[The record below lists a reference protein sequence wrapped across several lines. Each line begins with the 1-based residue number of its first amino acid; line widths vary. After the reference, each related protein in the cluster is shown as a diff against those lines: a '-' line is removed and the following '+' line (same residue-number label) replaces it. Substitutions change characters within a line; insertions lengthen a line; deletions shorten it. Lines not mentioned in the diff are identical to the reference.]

1 MWILVV
7 TILSNSNTVMPPGT
21 SLSTKNI
28 NYPSTAIL
36 TNNNNNLLLFVPQC
50 KAVSDQDL
58 DCEINLQL
66 KAVQEAQV
74 IFVIEEILFP
84 SISAHKRM
92 PNADALLQE
101 GIIKS
106 LFTHL

>member
-1 MWILVV
+1 
-7 TILSNSNTVMPPGT
+7 MPPGT

-36 TNNNNNLLLFVPQC
+36 KTITTIFYFLPQC

-101 GIIKS
+101 GFIKS